1 MGDDLNQFR
10 KHVLQPSYKDLG
22 VNRFDIRADINYLR
36 LVHQC
41 KSQYGPIVPD
51 SIDLYKDFSQVY
63 DKKILKQQAIQR
75 YDRRL

>member
-1 MGDDLNQFR
+1 MGDDLKLFR
-10 KHVLQPSYKDLG
+10 KHVLQLSYKDLG
-22 VNRFDIRADINYLR
+22 VNRIDIRADINYLR
-36 LVHQC
+36 LVHQY
-41 KSQYGPIVPD
+41 KSKYGPIVLD